1 MQSYIKKHHAVSF
14 QRTALLIM
22 SAIALPLFIVII
34 LFEWNTAQSYQASVN
49 TAYQSTLSAYQT
61 MVEDSLDMA
70 QRYIVDAAANNIDF
84 QMITHA
90 KNKIEVYLASIEIEK
105 QCKPLLQAHELIGGF
120 YVCSSAYDYCHIISA
135 DSYPHEDLSTI
146 QSAVTEAACSD
157 NAVIGWTPLILS
169 DRTVFLYTFVT
180 QGNVIATMVD
190 PNRQVHSGLEPGSK
204 IFFTSITGTPLA
216 PKNAFG
222 DPSFPSPDDWGK
234 VFQDKSKEKYNLI
247 YLTLPTVSG
256 YIVYAVPYKTFFGQL
271 NTMQRFLMII
281 TLCLLISIPICW
293 LLLQSL
299 LLQPLNSLTETTQAI
314 KTGHTDTRVPRDSNI
329 YEVNA
334 IAETVNT
341 MLDTIQQQKIEA
353 YEWELSVRDL
363 RLQYLQ
369 LQLRPHFFLNCL
381 NLIYSLAGEKK
392 YADLQELALNLSI
405 YLRNNFKDSSRLVT
419 LTSEIN
425 SVESY
430 IHIQG
435 TGMQFP
441 PLLEV
446 FVDFNTDE
454 FLIPPISVLTFVENA
469 VKHAT
474 PEDAALEIHIKCELL
489 YSEEGNY
496 LNITICDNGCGF
508 SQEKLKE
515 LNAPDN
521 KNSINGHIGISNIRH
536 RLQFLYGDHATISFR
551 NRSNGACVELFIPI
565 TNDMTGGV
573 KP

>member
-1 MQSYIKKHHAVSF
+1 
-14 QRTALLIM
+14 
-22 SAIALPLFIVII
+22 
-34 LFEWNTAQSYQASVN
+34 
-49 TAYQSTLSAYQT
+49 
-61 MVEDSLDMA
+61 
-70 QRYIVDAAANNIDF
+70 
-84 QMITHA
+84 
-90 KNKIEVYLASIEIEK
+90 
-105 QCKPLLQAHELIGGF
+105 
-120 YVCSSAYDYCHIISA
+120 
-135 DSYPHEDLSTI
+135 
-146 QSAVTEAACSD
+146 
-157 NAVIGWTPLILS
+157 
-169 DRTVFLYTFVT
+169 
-180 QGNVIATMVD
+180 
-190 PNRQVHSGLEPGSK
+190 
-204 IFFTSITGTPLA
+204 
-216 PKNAFG
+216 
-222 DPSFPSPDDWGK
+222 
-234 VFQDKSKEKYNLI
+234 
-247 YLTLPTVSG
+247 
-256 YIVYAVPYKTFFGQL
+256 
-271 NTMQRFLMII
+271 MQRFLMII

-515 LNAPDN
+515 LAVRREALEAKLAAELGPEPFRPVKLAKTTARALPLGVLFHIAPGN
-521 KNSINGHIGISNIRH
+521 MPGLPVYTALEGLLTGNINLIKLPHGDKGLSLAAFQLLAEQEPRLAPYLYAFDLSSGQREELDALAALADGMVAWGGDGAIEAARTLAGPGCKLIEWGH
-536 RLQFLYGDHATISFR
+536 RLSFAYVSGYEDREGELSSLAAHIVDTGQRLCSSCQVIFLDTGNWEEGAAFCRDFLPYLERAAAKRPGPSGGASASLSGHTALLERVADGRAAGEALFR
-551 NRSNGACVELFIPI
+551 GKGCSAVLRPGRELELSPMEGNVLVKLLPQVELLPALRRGCCA
-565 TNDMTGGV
+565 TPGSGRSWPNCWPGRA
-573 KP
+573 